1 MIVILSG
8 ITGVG
13 KSYIKKHII
22 EKLNFKNIVI
32 VTTRE
37 KRADEVNGIDKH
49 FVNEQEFQDLQKQGK
64 TSVNFEFLENKYAYY
79 TKDLISDE
87 NSITEL
93 HYDTI
98 EEFKKVAR
106 NVISIYVKPKKIKLA
121 IKQLKLRELPSI
133 VEKNRIRE
141 IKQQIMEF
149 EKNKELKKMFDYII
163 YNDYT
168 EKTIENVISLIK
180 GLIEQKQSLCLK
192 EG

>member
-32 VTTRE
+32 VTTRA
-37 KRADEVNGIDKH
+37 KRKNEVPGIDKH
-49 FVNEQEFQDLQKQGK
+49 FVTEEQYELLKQENK

-79 TKDLISDE
+79 TEDLISEE

-98 EEFKKVAR
+98 KEFKKVAK
-106 NVISIYVKPKKIKLA
+106 NVVSIYIKPKKIKLA
-121 IKQLKLRELPSI
+121 IEQLKLRKLPSD
-133 VEKNRIRE
+133 VENSRIKE
-141 IKQQIMEF
+141 IKQQILEF
-149 EKNKELKKMFDYII
+149 EKNKELKEMFDYII

-168 EKTIENVISLIK
+168 EKTIEYVINLLK
-180 GLIEQKQSLCLK
+180 GLIEKKQSLCLK

>member
-37 KRADEVNGIDKH
+37 KRENEVNGIDKH
-49 FVNEQEFQDLQKQGK
+49 FVNEQEFENLQKQGK

-98 EEFKKVAR
+98 EEFKKVAK

-121 IKQLKLRELPSI
+121 IKQLKLRGLPSI
-133 VEKNRIRE
+133 VEKNRIKE
-141 IKQQIMEF
+141 IKQQILEF
-149 EKNKELKKMFDYII
+149 EKNKELNGMFDYII

-168 EKTIENVISLIK
+168 EKTIENVINLIK